1 MVSLQ
6 EILSRVREP
15 KKESGEWL
23 AYCPCH
29 RDGEKHGR
37 RSLAIREKPGGGVLL
52 HCFSGCDY
60 AAIVEALGL
69 GGNGSTPKKP
79 EKKIVATY
87 PYHDADGNL
96 LAQIVRY
103 APKSFAVRRPDGHS
117 GWIWDRKGLPA
128 LLYRLPEMLEGA
140 CDGRTVLVVEGER
153 AADAAAGVG
162 LVATTCPF
170 GAGKWTPEHAALFPE
185 GSTVGIL
192 PDNDEPG
199 RAHAELVAR
208 TLLARG
214 CDPRIVELPGLPP
227 KGDIVEYLEAGGTR
241 DDVLM
246 MVDRAP
252 SWKPPELEAEPE
264 TEHEEKIEIAAA
276 AEPEPVKRKRFPIL
290 TAAEILAMPDLRW
303 IVQDIVLED
312 SMIQC
317 FGEPGAY
324 KSFIA
329 QDVALHIATGRDW
342 HGHHVAEPQLVF
354 YVLGEAVRGFKKRLA
369 AWLSYHG
376 LTADDLALFR
386 LIPEPVQLVNVGDV
400 AILIERLREHLG
412 DTHPGEVG
420 LVVYDTLSMCLRG
433 EKENA
438 PEVMTAACG
447 GVRDLREHFGGSSWI
462 VHHCGRDTTH
472 DRGHTSLYGEC
483 DTVFQAIPSGPLA
496 VDLKVRKQRNEE
508 AGHTFRAELAREDE
522 SLVVTDLRL
531 LTASETGAKADAKAE
546 DRRARVLTHVKNAPE
561 PLTLTAIESAVS
573 GRRDSLRND
582 LAALTANGE
591 LKTGT
596 KTVKGREVCT
606 WQA

>member
-1 MVSLQ
+1 MTTIDDVLAR
-6 EILSRVREP
+6 IREP
-15 KKESGEWL
+15 RREG
-23 AYCPCH
+23 AGYMGFCPAH
-29 RDGEKHGR
+29 ADGEKARR
-37 RSLAIREKPGGGVLL
+37 RSLSIAERDGKLL
-52 HCFSGCDY
+52 VHCFAGCSFE
-60 AAIVEALGL
+60 AIMAALGL
-69 GGNGSTPKKP
+69 GGNGSKP
-79 EKKIVATY
+79 EKVKKEIVATY

-96 LAQIVRY
+96 LAEIVRFH
-103 APKSFAVRRPDGHS
+103 PKSFVIRRPDGRG
-117 GWIWDRKGLPA
+117 GWIWNGDGLPA
-128 LLYRLPEMLEGA
+128 LLYRLPEMLEA
-140 CDGRTVLVVEGER
+140 ANDGRTVLVVEGEK
-153 AADAAAGVG
+153 ACDAAANVG
-162 LVATTCPF
+162 LVAVTNAF
-170 GAGKWTPEHAALFPE
+170 GASSKKKKTWTDAHAALFPS
-185 GSTVGIL
+185 GTVVGIL

-214 CDPRIVELPGLPP
+214 CDAHIVELPGLPE
-227 KGDIVEYLEAGGTR
+227 KGDIVEYLAAGGTR

-252 SWKPPELEAEPE
+252 TWKPTEPDAER
-264 TEHEEKIEIAAA
+264 EEIEIEA
-276 AEPEPVKRKRFPIL
+276 AEPEPVKRKRFQIL

-312 SMIQC
+312 AMIQC
-317 FGEPGAY
+317 FGEPGSF

-329 QDVALHIATGRDW
+329 QDVGLHIATGRDW
-342 HGHHVAEPQLVF
+342 HGHRVAEPQLVF

-420 LVVYDTLSMCLRG
+420 LIVFDTLSMCLRG

-508 AGHTFRAELAREDE
+508 AGHTFRAELARAEE
-522 SLVVTDLRL
+522 SLVITDLRL

-546 DRRARVLTHVKNAPE
+546 DRRARILTHVKNAPK
-561 PLTLTAIESAVS
+561 PLNLTAIESLAG
-573 GRRDSLRND
+573 GRRNNLRTD

-591 LKTGT
+591 LKTST
-596 KTVKGREVCT
+596 KTVKGRPVCT
-606 WQA
+606 WEA